1 MGRKLWTMFYVQV
14 LRSGLI
20 EVDYVVREGYT
31 RIVEIYV
38 KYLCK
43 RKQKYKKHSPEF
55 SEVHTNKT
63 V

>member
-1 MGRKLWTMFYVQV
+1 MFYVQV